1 MLTPLID
8 TSVVTI
14 ALNVPGPMAAARL
27 RDLGAQVTK
36 IEPLDGDPLR
46 SFSGAWYAELAA
58 GMTVE
63 TWDLKS
69 AGGRECMQELLSR
82 TDLLLT
88 SQRPAALSRLGL
100 DWAALH
106 ERFPRLC
113 QVAIVGYPAPDQHVA
128 GHDLTYMA
136 VNGLVSPPD
145 LPPSLFAD
153 VGTSDQAAL
162 AALALLLERART
174 GIGRYQEVALAD
186 AATRLAQPLSAG
198 LTRPGALLRGGFPGY
213 NLYRC
218 SDGWVAV
225 AALEPHFYQRLCDA
239 FDIATPSYEQIAAQ
253 FAARDTAHWQTF
265 AAAHDLPI
273 AVVAIAATQ

>member
-1 MLTPLID
+1 
-8 TSVVTI
+8 
-14 ALNVPGPMAAARL
+14 MAAARL

-58 GMTVE
+58 GMAVE

-69 AGGRECMQELLSR
+69 AGGRVRMQELLSR

-153 VGTSDQAAL
+153 VATSDQAAL
-162 AALALLLERART
+162 AALALLVERTRT
-174 GIGRYQEVALAD
+174 GVGQYQEVALAD
-186 AATRLAQPLSAG
+186 AATRLARPLSAG

-213 NLYRC
+213 NLYQC

-225 AALEPHFYQRLCDA
+225 AALEPHFYQRLCDV
-239 FDIATPSYEQIAAQ
+239 FDIATPSYERIAAH

-273 AVVAIAATQ
+273 AVVATAVAQ